1 MLSTLLLLLKISTIA
16 ILILAALLVFVLLLV
31 LGTPIRYKASGAYH
45 KELKAEGR
53 ITWLLHY
60 LSLRCTYDKDL
71 NISFR
76 ILGFSLFQTDS
87 RETEELKEKMDIMA
101 DQVWYDNQKED
112 ESDREVSEGYQRE
125 ETSLPEWEE
134 EKPAK
139 EKRENTIKKKKK
151 SSPQKKFSL
160 EKAWKQIQCRVQ
172 SLFQKMEEGKAF
184 YERVR
189 GFIENPANQK
199 MFRRAWRMV
208 RHILPR
214 KILGDITFGFEDPA
228 TTGKALALLGLAWS
242 WYGDNLKVTPV
253 FDENVLEGE
262 LRLQG
267 RVIPGVLLFWG
278 ILILMN
284 QEIRRL
290 LLRRGRKMDG
300 GKENGGK

>member
-53 ITWLLHY
+53 ITWLLHF

-125 ETSLPEWEE
+125 EISPPEWEE
-134 EKPAK
+134 VKPAK
-139 EKRENTIKKKKK
+139 EKQENTIKKKRNHLLKK
-151 SSPQKKFSL
+151 NFLWRRPGNKSNVAFSRCFR
-160 EKAWKQIQCRVQ
+160 KWKR
-172 SLFQKMEEGKAF
+172 
-184 YERVR
+184 ERR
-189 GFIENPANQK
+189 SMKG
-199 MFRRAWRMV
+199 
-208 RHILPR
+208 
-214 KILGDITFGFEDPA
+214 
-228 TTGKALALLGLAWS
+228 S
-242 WYGDNLKVTPV
+242 
-253 FDENVLEGE
+253 
-262 LRLQG
+262 
-267 RVIPGVLLFWG
+267 GVL
-278 ILILMN
+278 
-284 QEIRRL
+284 
-290 LLRRGRKMDG
+290 
-300 GKENGGK
+300 

>member
-1 MLSTLLLLLKISTIA
+1 
-16 ILILAALLVFVLLLV
+16 
-31 LGTPIRYKASGAYH
+31 
-45 KELKAEGR
+45 
-53 ITWLLHY
+53 
-60 LSLRCTYDKDL
+60 
-71 NISFR
+71 
-76 ILGFSLFQTDS
+76 
-87 RETEELKEKMDIMA
+87 MA
-101 DQVWYDNQKED
+101 DQVQYDNQKED

-139 EKRENTIKKKKK
+139 EKQENTIKKKKK

-172 SLFQKMEEGKAF
+172 SLFQKVEEGTAF

-262 LRLQG
+262 LKLQG